1 MAEQIS
7 TLNDPNAVLTTT
19 LDAQDPLLLKL
30 KAEKT
35 ADITYQSHRHE
46 AWKDNYALF
55 RDIVEINELTQ
66 RQALSIPLMKETKK
80 TIFSQID
87 EPASVKFECKEEGD
101 KGRQK
106 DIYVNSLWDDDA
118 ERCNFEAIDV
128 MQKNNV
134 LLQGR
139 TFAMLNFA
147 NGVFSTFV
155 PNNLDIVIDPKVLP
169 YDIESAKHIVRLHIN
184 RSLREILADP
194 KYEDKGKQQLK
205 EYLQQERG
213 LVAFKED
220 ATQQAKDDILRTLG
234 IDNFDTLHV
243 ADIEIELNEH
253 FTLIWDPKLKK
264 FVRYVVV
271 VGQENAILY
280 KKTLK
285 ETIGVDFWPFVTWS
299 DEIDNND
306 FYNDGIADIVRV
318 PNQVANIYFSTYTE
332 NMVLRSLGMYWYLPV
347 PGYNPN
353 TFTPT
358 PFGQYPAPL
367 VKNTDGSYMTVEQV
381 IKKMDIPELT
391 QNMINIEFLV
401 KIVERATAA
410 TAIQKG
416 IQDQSQVTATEVKEL
431 AAATASKMLSM
442 AKYYR
447 RAWKEYAW
455 KWYAL
460 RAANASKT
468 KPIALSRKAKEGGY
482 QEKMIYPSDWI
493 SKKGFVPTVTSSSE
507 QEAKQLKDVQKVI
520 LVQKQLPNNMAFQ
533 KIARKRLMGMLNLTP
548 EEEKEVEAEEEAK
561 AKMATAPV
569 PGSGLVPPATGTAP
583 PVPVQ

>member
-1 MAEQIS
+1 MAEETKLQE
-7 TLNDPNAVLTTT
+7 PNAVLTTT
-19 LDAQDPLLLKL
+19 LDVQDPLLLKL
-30 KAEKT
+30 KAEKD
-35 ADITYQSHRHE
+35 AAINLQKHRHE

-87 EPASVKFECKEEGD
+87 EPPSVKFECKEEGV

-106 DIYVNSLWDDDA
+106 DLYVNSLWDDDV

-134 LLQGR
+134 LLYGR
-139 TFAMLNFA
+139 TFAMLNFS
-147 NGVFSTFV
+147 NSEFSTSV

-169 YDIESAKHIVRLHIN
+169 YDIETAKWIVRLHIN
-184 RSLREILADP
+184 KSLREILASP
-194 KYEDKGKQQLK
+194 KYEENGKQQLK
-205 EYLQQERG
+205 EYLQKSRG
-213 LVAFKED
+213 LIAFKDD
-220 ATQQAKDDILRTLG
+220 ATQQTKDDILRTLG
-234 IDNFDTLHV
+234 IDNYDTMHV
-243 ADIEIELNEH
+243 ADIEIEMNEH
-253 FTLIWDPKLKK
+253 FTLIWDPKQKK
-264 FVRYVVV
+264 FVRHVVL

-285 ETIGVDFWPFVTWS
+285 ETIGVEFWPFITWG

-306 FYNDGIADIVRV
+306 FWNDGIADIVRV

-381 IKKMDIPELT
+381 IKKMDIPELS
-391 QNMINIEFLV
+391 QNMVNIEFLV

-416 IQDQSQVTATEVKEL
+416 IQETGPVTATEVKEL

-468 KPIALSRKAKEGGY
+468 KPLTLSKKSPDGGY
-482 QEKMIYPSDWI
+482 QETKLYPSDWI

-507 QEAKQLKDVQKVI
+507 QEAKQLRDVQKVI
-520 LVQKQLPNNMAFQ
+520 MVQKQLPNNMAFQ

-561 AKMATAPV
+561 AKAASAVV
-569 PGSGLVPPATGTAP
+569 PAGGVVPPAAGAAP
-583 PVPVQ
+583 SVPIK